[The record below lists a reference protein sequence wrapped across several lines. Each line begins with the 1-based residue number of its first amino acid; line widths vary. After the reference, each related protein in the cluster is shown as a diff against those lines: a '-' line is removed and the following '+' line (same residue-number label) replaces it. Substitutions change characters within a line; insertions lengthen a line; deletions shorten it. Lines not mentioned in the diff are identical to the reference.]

1 MGFLQDLKF
10 ALRVLWKRA
19 GLTMVIVL
27 TLALG
32 IGSNS
37 AMFSVVRAIVL
48 RPLDLPG
55 IDRLVMIQEANPKR
69 DRNWDDEL
77 APRAILD
84 LQRDARSFEGMAAFQ
99 WWEGSLTGDGEP
111 EQVLS
116 FLVGPGFFPLLG
128 VQPQLG
134 RWFSDDEVDGK
145 TENVVILGHRLWM
158 RRYAGNPEIVG
169 RTVQFNGRSYT
180 VVGVMPNQ
188 VLFPVPAELWA
199 PLTLSAAERVDRRS
213 RYVGLI
219 GRLQPG
225 VSLDQADAEI
235 RVLGEQQAQQFP
247 ADNNGSVFRAV
258 SLVRG
263 VTGELTLGFSLTLI
277 GAALFVLLIAC
288 ANVANVFL
296 AHAMARRRELA
307 VRTALG
313 AARGRLIRQ
322 LLTESALLGLF
333 GSAFSLLFASWTVD
347 LVKGAM

>member
-84 LQRDARSFEGMAAFQ
+84 LQRDARSFEGMAALQ

-116 FLVGPGFFPLLG
+116 FLARGLSNKEIGSSLHISEATVKSHVHHLLEKLQ
-128 VQPQLG
+128 VSSRAQAMVHAIRP
-134 RWFSDDEVDGK
+134 D
-145 TENVVILGHRLWM
+145 NVLRVTG
-158 RRYAGNPEIVG
+158 YGAA
-169 RTVQFNGRSYT
+169 
-180 VVGVMPNQ
+180 
-188 VLFPVPAELWA
+188 PA
-199 PLTLSAAERVDRRS
+199 LTLTPFTSKAPR
-213 RYVGLI
+213 
-219 GRLQPG
+219 
-225 VSLDQADAEI
+225 
-235 RVLGEQQAQQFP
+235 
-247 ADNNGSVFRAV
+247 
-258 SLVRG
+258 
-263 VTGELTLGFSLTLI
+263 
-277 GAALFVLLIAC
+277 
-288 ANVANVFL
+288 
-296 AHAMARRRELA
+296 
-307 VRTALG
+307 
-313 AARGRLIRQ
+313 
-322 LLTESALLGLF
+322 
-333 GSAFSLLFASWTVD
+333 
-347 LVKGAM
+347 